1 MKNKLL
7 FRGLI
12 IISSVIILSSCDNDK
27 NELKIIR
34 SNTEKIKYVINNEV
48 YPNWTI
54 MPEIKPDRL
63 EVECIKDVNQVA
75 FITDIDSI
83 KFTIKEKDTVKFY
96 ILLNNKDSA
105 LTEIVGIP
113 KNVNFS
119 DAYIEKFNG
128 KFQVEIPEV
137 HELANILV
145 AISKIGQL
153 DSNMI
158 DMTTPYYKE
167 VMSHFLPYKNHPI
180 IDTINKHITK
190 VFDNESYWYYYT
202 LKMNACGYIFDEN
215 HSIVDDGIIHKMGF
229 PHPDDPIKANLNLIQ
244 DFSNKSNFR
253 KFYKEYQIYY
263 DTLISVYKR
272 LNPIDKMQK
281 WLENQ
286 FPLKYGSYKVTF
298 SPLVH
303 GAHSTQRFKDN
314 DFEQTVMF
322 VCRADYDNKYSR
334 NLNEMHESRVVF
346 TEIDHN
352 FVNPISDK
360 YKNDIDTIFANRSKW
375 IDKVIG
381 TSAYENPYAIF
392 NEYMTWAVFTLY
404 CYDNFPEKD
413 VELFIVKMEKQMEN
427 DRGFIKFREFNRE
440 LLKLYKNNTGKK
452 VYQLYPEILEW
463 CSNLK

>member
-1 MKNKLL
+1 M
-7 FRGLI
+7 
-12 IISSVIILSSCDNDK
+12 ILSSCDNDK
-27 NELKIIR
+27 NELKVIR
-34 SNTEKIKYVINNEV
+34 SNTEKIKYAINNEI

-54 MPEIKPDRL
+54 MPEVKPDRL

-83 KFTIKEKDTVKFY
+83 KFTIKEKDTVRFY

-119 DAYIEKFNG
+119 DAYIEKYKG

-145 AISKIGQL
+145 AISNNGQL
-153 DSNMI
+153 DSNMV
-158 DMTTPYYKE
+158 DMTTPYYKK
-167 VMSHFLPYKNHPI
+167 VMSHFLTYKNHPI

-190 VFDNESYWYYYT
+190 VFDNESYGYYYA
-202 LKMNACGYIFDEN
+202 LKMNACGYIFDKK
-215 HSIVDDGIIHKMGF
+215 SLIVNDGIIHKMGF
-229 PHPDDPIKANLNLIQ
+229 PYPDDPIKANLNLIQ

-253 KFYKEYQIYY
+253 KFYNEHQSYY
-263 DTLISVYKR
+263 DTLISVYKS

-286 FPLKYGSYKVTF
+286 FPLKYGNYRVTF
-298 SPLVH
+298 SPLVY
-303 GAHSTQRFKDN
+303 GAHSTQKFKDN

-322 VCRADYDNKYSR
+322 ICRAEYNNKYSK
-334 NLNEMHESRVVF
+334 NLNEMLESRVVF

-360 YKNDIDTIFANRSKW
+360 YKNEIDAIFAQRSIW
-375 IDKVIG
+375 INEVTG
-381 TSAYENPYAIF
+381 TSMYGNPYTVF
-392 NEYMTWAVFTLY
+392 NEYMTWAVFTPY

-427 DRGFIKFREFNRE
+427 NRGFIKFKEFNRK
-440 LLKLYKNNTGKK
+440 LLSLYKSNTDKK
-452 VYQLYPEILEW
+452 VYELYPKILDW
-463 CSNLK
+463 SKNQ